1 VLHFSEV
8 SKYHR
13 FMLIQAKIIHRADI
27 VLKPD
32 FEFELLFERN
42 FNSEASGLMPLQ
54 HPELNAKFKC
64 SDGKQQE
71 CEAVQ
76 MLYVPQLGLETT
88 SLQVEFIL
96 KNSTTNTEFPFE
108 GVQFMST
115 TGNPEF
121 VQLLT
126 TTKYVLFCISLIAG
140 IRFYRKLKAVPAH
153 MRVVEQKLLLRQ
165 SILLVLY
172 NDPFYAMIFYS
183 PNQFQYTNVE
193 AV

>member
-1 VLHFSEV
+1 
-8 SKYHR
+8 
-13 FMLIQAKIIHRADI
+13 MLIQAKVIRRSDV

-32 FEFELLFERN
+32 TEFELLFERK
-42 FNSEASGLMPLQ
+42 FNSEASGLIPLQ
-54 HPELNAKFKC
+54 HPRLHAKFKC
-64 SDGKQQE
+64 SDDKQKE

-96 KNSTTNTEFPFE
+96 KNATGSTEFPFE
-108 GVQFMST
+108 AVRFTST

-126 TTKYVLFCISLIAG
+126 TTKYVLFCISLVAG
-140 IRFYRKLKAVPAH
+140 VWFYRKLKAIPNH

-172 NDPFYAMIFYS
+172 NDPFYAIFYS
-183 PNQFQYTNVE
+183 PNQFQ
-193 AV
+193 